1 MNIMKKVQSDTTSLQ
16 VANLIALIKSGAV
29 LPSDMEDLVYAME
42 HAYTEHFQH
51 VNLWIDNPLE
61 YVADG
66 MVKARESAETNVEYA
81 A

>member
-1 MNIMKKVQSDTTSLQ
+1 MNQ
-16 VANLIALIKSGAV
+16 VAEMIALIKSGAIT
-29 LPSDMEDLVYAME
+29 PGAMEDLVYAME

-61 YVADG
+61 YVADA